1 MNKNGKY
8 EKIWINM
15 NNMKK
20 HMKRTSWK
28 QNEQNLKQDDEGI
41 YGNTKG
47 ILNVGFGLK
56 TWIIGGAFWQTPVDG
71 IILLKETGL

>member
-1 MNKNGKY
+1 
-8 EKIWINM
+8 M

-28 QNEQNLKQDDEGI
+28 QNEQNLKQDDERI

-47 ILNVGFGLK
+47 ILNVGCGLK
-56 TWIIGGAFWQTPVDG
+56 TWITGGAFWQTPVDG

>member
-1 MNKNGKY
+1 
-8 EKIWINM
+8 
-15 NNMKK
+15 
-20 HMKRTSWK
+20 
-28 QNEQNLKQDDEGI
+28 LKQDDEGI

-56 TWIIGGAFWQTPVDG
+56 TWITGGAFWQTPVDG

>member
-1 MNKNGKY
+1 
-8 EKIWINM
+8 
-15 NNMKK
+15 
-20 HMKRTSWK
+20 
-28 QNEQNLKQDDEGI
+28 LKQDDEGI

-56 TWIIGGAFWQTPVDG
+56 TWITGGAFWQTPVVG